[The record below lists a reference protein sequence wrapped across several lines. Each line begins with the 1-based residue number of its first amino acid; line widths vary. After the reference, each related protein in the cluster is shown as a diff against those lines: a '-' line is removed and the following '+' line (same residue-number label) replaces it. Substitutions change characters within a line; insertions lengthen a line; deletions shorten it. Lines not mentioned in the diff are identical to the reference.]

1 MSIVPLKKVS
11 VCGLAREKDWLIER
25 IQTYGG
31 MHLVPLR
38 PAQRELEQV
47 PTGRADDAYK
57 ALRYLTDYPDR
68 RRQVRDAEDFDLDA
82 TVDLVLANRQGLRET
97 TDRRDF
103 LVKRIRDLQ
112 PWGDFAFPP
121 EDELAG
127 QKLWFYTVP
136 HKDMDQLRQSEL
148 VWQIVHRDNRHC
160 HVAMIAEDEPASSAL
175 PVARTH
181 TGARPRSDLQRE
193 LERVEIEIE
202 EIVAKREELT
212 KWIQLISANLT
223 QAEDQAAR
231 ELAAAEALDDTDL
244 FAVQGWLRADDV
256 GLAQNFAAEHE
267 LAMMVEDPGPEDKPP
282 TLMANRPGLSSGE
295 DLVEFYQTPGYREWD
310 PSTIVFFSFALF
322 FAMIMADAGYGLILT
337 AVVAYYWKRM
347 GESATGLRMR
357 KLAAALA
364 GATIG
369 YGILTGGYFGVS
381 PPEGSLL
388 GFFHILDLND
398 INAQM
403 KLSITIGVL
412 HIVLANAI
420 KSHHAVGLSGRLQPL
435 AWSCGAI
442 GGLLMYLG
450 AGSSFWFGLGVVLL
464 VVGLVAVAVFAS
476 DRAVASAKDGVLRVV
491 DGLMALAGVG
501 GMFGDILSYMRL
513 FALGL
518 AGSSLALTINNL
530 AGQVT
535 DALPGV
541 GLLIGIL
548 IILLGH
554 VINLSLCLMSAVVHG
569 LRLNVIEF
577 FKWGLSEEGY
587 PFRAFVK
594 KELSQ

>member
-1 MSIVPLKKVS
+1 
-11 VCGLAREKDWLIER
+11 
-25 IQTYGG
+25 
-31 MHLVPLR
+31 
-38 PAQRELEQV
+38 
-47 PTGRADDAYK
+47 
-57 ALRYLTDYPDR
+57 
-68 RRQVRDAEDFDLDA
+68 
-82 TVDLVLANRQGLRET
+82 
-97 TDRRDF
+97 F

-127 QKLWFYTVP
+127 QKFWFYTVP

-160 HVAMIAEDEPASSAL
+160 HVAVIAEDEPASSSM

-212 KWIQLISANLT
+212 KWIHLISANLT

-403 KLSITIGVL
+403 KLSITIGVA

-464 VVGLVAVAVFAS
+464 AVGLIAVAVFAS
-476 DRAVASAKDGVLRVV
+476 DR
-491 DGLMALAGVG
+491 
-501 GMFGDILSYMRL
+501 
-513 FALGL
+513 
-518 AGSSLALTINNL
+518 
-530 AGQVT
+530 
-535 DALPGV
+535 
-541 GLLIGIL
+541 
-548 IILLGH
+548 
-554 VINLSLCLMSAVVHG
+554 
-569 LRLNVIEF
+569 
-577 FKWGLSEEGY
+577 
-587 PFRAFVK
+587 
-594 KELSQ
+594 